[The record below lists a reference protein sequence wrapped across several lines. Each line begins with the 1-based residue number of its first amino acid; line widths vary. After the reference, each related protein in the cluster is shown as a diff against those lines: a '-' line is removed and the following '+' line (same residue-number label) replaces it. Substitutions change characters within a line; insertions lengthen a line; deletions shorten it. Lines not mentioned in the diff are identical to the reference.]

1 MSTSTS
7 SSSSG
12 SLFTAAAAA
21 AILGA
26 GATLGYLVGM
36 RRRAEPEGCDAGTIL
51 GAGATL
57 GYLVGMR
64 RGAEPEGC
72 DAGAPSGTAPPPCGQ
87 RTVPA
92 RFLGC
97 HRGEQCFEWTLRN
110 SDGTFQVKLSSLGC
124 AVTSVLIGKKDVVL
138 GYDTLSGAVRG
149 KQNFGTIVGRCANRI
164 RQGRFSIDGTETQL
178 HSLNNGRNHLHG
190 GPTGFFS
197 RNFRLVETRS
207 NADAVSI
214 KLGYH
219 SEDGEEGY
227 PGSVDIFFLLR
238 VYHEGSTLEMEFS
251 AFNASKPTCLS
262 LTNHCYWNL
271 HGHDWGATIDGIAT
285 HELHLP
291 NCKQFTVTEDD
302 GTITGEI
309 RDVAGDDVLDFTS
322 SFRAIGP
329 NSPLDLNYLID
340 MASSTDKRG
349 LCVAARLRT
358 DSIMMTVL
366 TNAPGVQVY
375 SAGGISQDNLEWQ
388 VPGKGG
394 VLYQKNGAICLE
406 TQNLPDAVN
415 HTREFTEDSILR
427 PGQAYTHTARYE
439 FVTRD

>member
-1 MSTSTS
+1 MSSTSSTST
-7 SSSSG
+7 
-12 SLFTAAAAA
+12 LLTTAAAAA
-21 AILGA
+21 AILGG
-26 GATLGYLVGM
+26 GAALGYL
-36 RRRAEPEGCDAGTIL
+36 L
-51 GAGATL
+51 GAARASPADEAGGEA
-57 GYLVGMR
+57 GGEAS
-64 RGAEPEGC
+64 RGA
-72 DAGAPSGTAPPPCGQ
+72 PPARGQ

-92 RFLGC
+92 RFLGI
-97 HRGEQCFEWTLRN
+97 HRGEQCFEWCLRN
-110 SDGTFQVKLSSLGC
+110 EDGTFQVKLSSLGC
-124 AVTSVLIGKKDVVL
+124 AVTSVIVGRRDVVL
-138 GYDTLSGAVRG
+138 GYDDLGSALRG
-149 KQNFGTIVGRCANRI
+149 KQNFGTLVGRCANRI
-164 RQGRFSIDGTETQL
+164 KDGKFTIDGTPTQL
-178 HSLNNGRNHLHG
+178 ELNNGRNHLHG

-207 NADAVSI
+207 NVDAVSI

-238 VYHEGSTLEMEFS
+238 VYHKGSALEMEFS

-271 HGHDWGATIDGIAT
+271 HGHEWGATVDGVAM

-291 NCKQFTVTEDD
+291 NCKQYTVAEED

-309 RDVAGDDVLDFTS
+309 RDVVGDDVLDFTS
-322 SFRAIGP
+322 SFRALGP
-329 NSPLDLNYLID
+329 NSPLDLCYIID
-340 MASSTDKRG
+340 MAGCIDKRG

-358 DSIMMTVL
+358 DCVMMTVL

-375 SAGGISQDNLEWQ
+375 SAGGISPDNKQWQ
-388 VPGKGG
+388 VPGKSG
-394 VLYQKNGAICLE
+394 VLYQKNGAICIE

-415 HTREFTEDSILR
+415 HPATFQEDSILR

-439 FVTRD
+439 FTKLTPTDLSGTIS